1 MRFLG
6 VVKVVLNLV
15 PHIREV
21 PTPDVQRWAKE
32 FIDFVHSKYPQITQ
46 EIREKKE
53 LSNDLKGRINKSLV
67 EFNGLF
73 QPTPAKT

>member
-1 MRFLG
+1 VRS
-6 VVKVVLNLV
+6 
-15 PHIREV
+15 RR
-21 PTPDVQRWAKE
+21 PDVQRWAKE
-32 FIDFVHSKYPQITQ
+32 FIDFVHSKYPQIPQ

-53 LSNDLKGRINKSLV
+53 ISNDLKGRINKALV